1 MQAFWSLK
9 DAGGWGGP
17 KVPTKRLWSLDASI
31 FIPAQQTIKQYFM
44 WKLTFSAK
52 IWDIDEVAEAH
63 SLASGGFGSDR
74 GQSENTLDK
83 NPKIANFWLTEM

>member
-1 MQAFWSLK
+1 
-9 DAGGWGGP
+9 
-17 KVPTKRLWSLDASI
+17 
-31 FIPAQQTIKQYFM
+31 M

-52 IWDIDEVAEAH
+52 VWDIDEVAEAH